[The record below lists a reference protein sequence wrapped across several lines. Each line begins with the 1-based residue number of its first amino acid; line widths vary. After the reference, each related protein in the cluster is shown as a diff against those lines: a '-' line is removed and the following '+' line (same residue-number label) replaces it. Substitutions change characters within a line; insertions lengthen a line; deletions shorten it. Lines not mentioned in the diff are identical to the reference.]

1 MSKYIDA
8 DKIEKFAN
16 SLDPLSESR
25 LMNALHIIATQIPTE
40 DVAPV
45 IHAHWEWNDDER
57 GWIDWKDTA
66 GDDRSGWRCSHC
78 KELLVDMV
86 GGQWDEIEEPP
97 QLNYCPSCGAKMDE
111 EKQDA

>member
-45 IHAHWEWNDDER
+45 IHAHWVGLEYDGYADGHPVYDVFECSNCNEWHCGEE
-57 GWIDWKDTA
+57 DTLT
-66 GDDRSGWRCSHC
+66 D
-78 KELLVDMV
+78 
-86 GGQWDEIEEPP
+86 
-97 QLNYCPSCGAKMDE
+97 YCPHCGARMDE
-111 EKQDA
+111 EKQDVSLY